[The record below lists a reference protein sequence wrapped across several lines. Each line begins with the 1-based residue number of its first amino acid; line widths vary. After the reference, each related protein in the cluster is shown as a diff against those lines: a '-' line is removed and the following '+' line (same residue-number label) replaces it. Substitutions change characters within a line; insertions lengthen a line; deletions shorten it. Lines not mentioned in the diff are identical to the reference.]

1 MGFIGSLFLL
11 LAVVAAEVSQTLNTT
26 GTDAGGFYYSL
37 YATNGTDVTFS
48 ESGQPGV
55 GGGFNTQ
62 VGTYSIQWSDSAGYL
77 LGGNGWA
84 PGSSENFQF
93 WTDFSGDGGNSSLSF
108 YGWTTDPLVEYHIV
122 EDLSASQADRFAGLV
137 VAGTVSSDGSLYNI
151 YETQRVEEPSI
162 LGLATFRQYWSV
174 RQSPRNSGILT
185 TENHFDAWVALG
197 MPLGDLNYQIL
208 AVESVSGSGSVEAT
222 VMPVG
227 FIAPYYLF
235 SLTPVEP
242 SAKWHTD
249 YAVDK
254 SGNLALSAALA
265 RTLAFRKIPII
276 PTVFRSKWS
285 VLWESRF

>member
-1 MGFIGSLFLL
+1 MGFVGSLFLL
-11 LAVVAAEVSQTLNTT
+11 LAVVAAGISQTLNTT

-84 PGSSENFQF
+84 PGSS
-93 WTDFSGDGGNSSLSF
+93 DSGLIFLETEATVVSHSTVGR
-108 YGWTTDPLVEYHIV
+108 PIQIV

-151 YETQRVEEPSI
+151 YETQRVDEPSI
-162 LGLATFRQYWSV
+162 LGLATFSQYWSV

-222 VMPVG
+222 VMPCQVAYG
-227 FIAPYYLF
+227 LCGGEVWQSGPFCCLGAYTCVSENTYYSNCF
-235 SLTPVEP
+235 PE
-242 SAKWHTD
+242 
-249 YAVDK
+249 
-254 SGNLALSAALA
+254 
-265 RTLAFRKIPII
+265 
-276 PTVFRSKWS
+276 
-285 VLWESRF
+285 